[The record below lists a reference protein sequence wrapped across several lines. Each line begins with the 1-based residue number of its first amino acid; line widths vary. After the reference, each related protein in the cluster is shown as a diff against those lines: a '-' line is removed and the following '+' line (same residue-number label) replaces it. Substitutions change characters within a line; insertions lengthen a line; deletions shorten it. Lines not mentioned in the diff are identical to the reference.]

1 MIWVKLQ
8 AKRLLFNNKIRMIAQ
23 VQDTTEI
30 QAVNKWVR
38 ILRASKFLADL
49 KNKETTIVQAQAITK
64 KIPML

>member
-1 MIWVKLQ
+1 MIWVDQVLK
-8 AKRLLFNNKIRMIAQ
+8 KHLLNNKIRMIAQ

>member
-1 MIWVKLQ
+1 MIWVDQVLK
-8 AKRLLFNNKIRMIAQ
+8 KHLLNNKIRMIAQ

-49 KNKETTIVQAQAITK
+49 KNKETTIVQDQVIIK
-64 KIPML
+64 KSLL